1 MLKCLFRKHMNNLIK
16 NLITTAKR
24 AQVTINSLNP
34 EQKSQLEEG
43 WDIEHA
49 YYSSV
54 LEGSKLDR
62 KEFEVLAQENL

>member
-1 MLKCLFRKHMNNLIK
+1 MKKTTIKQLFICAKNAQNKINNYTSKQK
-16 NLITTAKR
+16 N
-24 AQVTINSLNP
+24 
-34 EQKSQLEEG
+34 QLEKD

-62 KEFEVLAQENL
+62 KEFEKLAELVS

>member
-1 MLKCLFRKHMNNLIK
+1 MNNLIK

-54 LEGSKLDR
+54 LEGSKLYR

>member
-1 MLKCLFRKHMNNLIK
+1 MKKLNKAKKQQLFVSMA
-16 NLITTAKR
+16 TAKGH
-24 AQVTINSLNP
+24 IEKLNP
-34 EQKSQLEEG
+34 EQKASLEKG

-62 KEFEVLAQENL
+62 EEFEELGAKIA

>member
-1 MLKCLFRKHMNNLIK
+1 MNNSIK
-16 NLITTAKR
+16 NLITTAKK
-24 AQVTINSLNP
+24 AQVTINSLNS

-43 WDIEHA
+43 WDVEHA

-62 KEFEVLAQENL
+62 KEFEVLAEENR